1 MEQIHLTAKRR
12 EISKGAAKR
21 LLREARV
28 PGILYG
34 HDVENEALHFEALEL
49 QRILAQAGT
58 SQLIQLQIEGAPTLR
73 PVLPREVQ
81 RHIFTGAPIHVDL
94 LAVSMTEKLT
104 AQVSITLVGQPE
116 AVARGMGM
124 LLQGANSVEIECL
137 PGDLIPTLEVDVS
150 GIELNSALYVSDLRV
165 PPGITILTDPQE
177 LVAQVVYE
185 AAPEVEEEAFAA
197 PAEVEV
203 VRKGKVEEEE

>member
-1 MEQIHLTAKRR
+1 MEQIQLTAKRR

-34 HDVENEALHFEALEL
+34 HAVENEALHFEALEL

-81 RHIFTGAPIHVDL
+81 RHIFTGEPIHVDL

-104 AQVSITLVGQPE
+104 AQMSITLVGQPV
-116 AVARGMGM
+116 AVGRGMGM
-124 LLQGANSVEIECL
+124 LLQGANAIEIECF

-197 PAEVEV
+197 QGEVEV
-203 VRKGKVEEEE
+203 VRKGKVEEE